1 MFGISWIN
9 WWTLGDF
16 SSTNHLASRISAF
29 IAAYEEL
36 GREGERLHR
45 LQRAGELVILYD
57 QRELSTVALP

>member
-1 MFGISWIN
+1 MNEGQMK

-16 SSTNHLASRISAF
+16 SATDDLASRYSAF

-45 LQRAGELVILYD
+45 LQRAGQLVILYD
-57 QRELSTVALP
+57 QRELSVVSRP